1 MSLIPLAAV
10 LGLLVALGLLERRSR
25 DLAWRDV
32 PIRVH
37 VNGTRGKSTVTRLI
51 WSALREAGIPAVA
64 KTTGTE
70 PRLLLPD
77 GRERPVRR
85 LGPASVREQL
95 RLLRMGRRLHARAVV
110 VECMALDPELQWISE
125 HRMIRAAIAVVTNV
139 RPDHVEIMG
148 ASAESIA
155 GCLANTIPAGGVVV
169 AGDRATGALLAD
181 RARLAGARLVVAVEG
196 ERDEGD
202 WLAENRRTALAVTRE
217 LGIADEVAARG
228 FDSVPHDP
236 GAVRTGR
243 VLAHDWVDATA
254 ANDPVSLER
263 LVPGAN
269 GRDPVVAIYNHRG
282 DRGPR
287 LQSFLRHPG
296 TVAQAGLLIITG
308 ARPAFTL
315 WREVHR
321 RRPGG
326 TTIFVPPNRLARWV
340 ARRET
345 PARLVFCGN
354 TKGIDVSGVV
364 SEVAR
369 RG

>member
-1 MSLIPLAAV
+1 MSAIPLAAV
-10 LGLLVALGLLERRSR
+10 LGLLLALGALERRSR
-25 DLAWRDV
+25 NLAWRDV

-37 VNGTRGKSTVTRLI
+37 VNGTRGKSTVTRLV

-77 GRERPVRR
+77 GGERRIRR

-95 RLLRMGRRLHARAVV
+95 RLLRIGRRRHARAVV

-125 HRMIRAAIAVVTNV
+125 HRMVRASIAVVTNV

-181 RARLAGARLVVAVEG
+181 RARLVGARLAVAEDG
-196 ERDEGD
+196 AGD
-202 WLAENRRTALAVTRE
+202 WLDENRRTALAVTRE
-217 LGIADEVAARG
+217 IGIPDEVARRG
-228 FDSVPHDP
+228 FDAVPHDP
-236 GAVRTGR
+236 GVVRTGR
-243 VLAHDWVDATA
+243 VMAHEWVDATA

-263 LVPGAN
+263 LVPGTDDRA
-269 GRDPVVAIYNHRG
+269 RLVAIYNHRG

-287 LQSFLRHPG
+287 LQTFLRHPG

-308 ARPAFTL
+308 TRPAFTL
-315 WREVHR
+315 WREARR

-326 TTIFVPPNRLARWV
+326 TTIFVPPKRLARWL
-340 ARRET
+340 ARHEM
-345 PARLVFCGN
+345 PARLIFCGN
-354 TKGIDVSGVV
+354 TKGIDVRGVV
-364 SEVAR
+364 SEVAG